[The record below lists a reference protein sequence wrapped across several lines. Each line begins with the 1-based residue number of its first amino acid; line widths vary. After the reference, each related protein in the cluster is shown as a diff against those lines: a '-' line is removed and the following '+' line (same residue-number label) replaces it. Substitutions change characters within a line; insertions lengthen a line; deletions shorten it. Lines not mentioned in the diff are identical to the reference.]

1 MCSPHHRLYRITR
14 QRDRQRGRDRMKL
27 TMSTLVKQ
35 INGDEEYDSEA
46 ADRSTDSED
55 RDSVSSL
62 IQVLLQLTSRS

>member
-1 MCSPHHRLYRITR
+1 MCSPRHRRPRITR
-14 QRDRQRGRDRMKL
+14 QRDRQRGRDRMRL